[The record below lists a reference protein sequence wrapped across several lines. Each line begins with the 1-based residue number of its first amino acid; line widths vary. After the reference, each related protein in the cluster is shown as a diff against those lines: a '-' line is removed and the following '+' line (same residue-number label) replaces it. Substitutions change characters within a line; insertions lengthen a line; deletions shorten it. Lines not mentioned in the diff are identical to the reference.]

1 VAEVEVDPDTG
12 LVRILRYVVAHD
24 CGTLI
29 NPLLVEGQVQGAV
42 AHGIGNALMEKMR
55 FDEAA
60 NPLTTMMGEYLLPD
74 AESVP
79 EVEQVHLVSP
89 SPLNPLGVKGAGEG
103 GTLPSPAAIISA
115 VEDALRDFDVRIREL
130 PILPE
135 RLCQL
140 IDAGGTPTRAGSA
153 TRPRAGSTGKG
164 QSGHSG

>member
-1 VAEVEVDPDTG
+1 
-12 LVRILRYVVAHD
+12 
-24 CGTLI
+24 
-29 NPLLVEGQVQGAV
+29 V

-60 NPLTTMMGEYLLPD
+60 NPLTTMLGDYQLPD
-74 AESVP
+74 AENVP

-115 VEDALRDFDVRIREL
+115 VEDALRDFGVRIREL

-135 RLCQL
+135 RLCEL
-140 IDAGGTPTRAGSA
+140 IDGAAGGRAI
-153 TRPRAGSTGKG
+153 R
-164 QSGHSG
+164 